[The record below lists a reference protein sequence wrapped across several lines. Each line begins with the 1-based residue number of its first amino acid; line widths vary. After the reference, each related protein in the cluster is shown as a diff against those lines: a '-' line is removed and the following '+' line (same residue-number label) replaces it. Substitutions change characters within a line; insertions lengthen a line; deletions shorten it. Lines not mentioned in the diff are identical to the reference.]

1 MGTTQSDLLENP
13 IYAFID
19 STDPNIWL
27 PEAVCKAFETAFGIT
42 IDNNTGRRLAQIVE
56 T

>member
-1 MGTTQSDLLENP
+1 MGTTQSDLLDSP

-27 PEAVCKAFETAFGIT
+27 PEAACKAFETAFGIT
-42 IDNNTGRRLAQIVE
+42 IDNSTGMCLTHMFEI
-56 T
+56 